1 MDELLTV
8 KQERKSMTA
17 KEIAEAMIHI
27 ANCTTNNKNLEVTA
41 RKCASEV
48 MRLGDESQ
56 KHMEDLEEARIM
68 IREQNRLIATL
79 CPLQKRAD
87 TRRPAYNYAAK
98 LTEFAGSSDETM
110 VVATE
115 ASGTSRYPKAD
126 VFRKTAARIGLSIGA
141 SACGDYVLLYKLR
154 LEEKEREENES

>member
-1 MDELLTV
+1 
-8 KQERKSMTA
+8 MTA
-17 KEIAEAMIHI
+17 KEIAEAMRHI
-27 ANCTTNNKNLEVTA
+27 ANCTTNNKNLEMIA
-41 RKCASEV
+41 RRCASEV

-56 KHMEDLEEARIM
+56 KRMEDLEEARMM

-79 CPLQKRAD
+79 CPPQKQKRAD
-87 TRRPAYNYAAK
+87 TRRPVYNYAAK

-126 VFRKTAARIGLSIGA
+126 VFRKKAAKLGLSIGA

-154 LEEKEREENES
+154 LEEKERDENES